1 MKKLNVT
8 IKLEMTIPETWEL
21 IETSTGAQVIKLP
34 DGQFLD
40 IAIEP
45 MFATNPEETW
55 TSTQSDDT
63 LNDFLDLIE
72 SEEVNYELVTH

>member
-1 MKKLNVT
+1 MKKLTVT
-8 IKLEMTIPETWEL
+8 IKLDMTIPEDWEL
-21 IETSTGAQVIKLP
+21 VRTSTGGQVIKLP

-45 MFATNPEETW
+45 MFAADPEETW
-55 TSTQSDDT
+55 TSTQNDDA

-72 SEEVNYELVTH
+72 SEEVIYELVTH